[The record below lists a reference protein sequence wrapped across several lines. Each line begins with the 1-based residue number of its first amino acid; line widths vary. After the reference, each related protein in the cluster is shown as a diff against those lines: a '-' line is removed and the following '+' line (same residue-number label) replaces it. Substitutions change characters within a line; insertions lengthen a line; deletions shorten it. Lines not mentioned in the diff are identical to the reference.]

1 MKRVLMLAMMTA
13 AGFPALNLPAMAQQP
28 EQVIAFLDK
37 TGDGKCDLNEYLAF
51 QHPRF
56 AQFDADKDGE
66 LNLPEFKE
74 SLQGESKKNA
84 RFLFDASNKETGRYL
99 IEREFLGYHAW
110 IFNTYVDTDK
120 DGFMSAAEWAKI
132 TGRS

>member
-1 MKRVLMLAMMTA
+1 MKRVVVLALMA
-13 AGFPALNLPAMAQQP
+13 AGLPALGFTAMAQQP

-37 TGDGKCDLNEYLAF
+37 TGDGKCELGEYLAYH
-51 QHPRF
+51 QPRF

-84 RFLFDASNKETGRYL
+84 RFLFDATNKEKGRYL
-99 IEREFLGYHAW
+99 TEGEFLGYHAW
-110 IFNTYVDTDK
+110 VFKTYVDTDK

-132 TGRS
+132 MGRG